1 MQYPL
6 FCCFATFSLLCLSF
20 FNSIFFYY
28 STIIAWILLDK
39 RKKRKIVK
47 KNRIFVPML
56 CQVFYKFLKH
66 KNLYIIVRETVYID
80 YIHIYIYIYIIVRV
94 TIYIYKKTCFYFSA
108 SFFYTEI
115 HTTVEQEDYCKTKY
129 CNEHCT
135 FLS

>member
-20 FNSIFFYY
+20 FNFFFYY
-28 STIIAWILLDK
+28 STIITWILLDK

-80 YIHIYIYIYIIVRV
+80 YIHIYLYHCQSHNIYLQ
-94 TIYIYKKTCFYFSA
+94 KTCFFLRG
-108 SFFYTEI
+108 FFTQNFE
-115 HTTVEQEDYCKTKY
+115 TGRRL
-129 CNEHCT
+129 
-135 FLS
+135 FP